1 MLAIF
6 VLASCSFWSYCPDY
20 QSCILFIRILPTIS
34 LLGNFPFAPNV
45 LFWAQLLLGHVVYVV
60 VKISLVFPPL
70 VLCTAVG
77 RRVFLPLHSTPYT
90 FHQKIASIGD
100 FSCTIQNNS
109 LPLHRNKE
117 NCNGYTKDQY

>member
-60 VKISLVFPPL
+60 VKISPCLY
-70 VLCTAVG
+70 T
-77 RRVFLPLHSTPYT
+77 LHFTPYT
-90 FHQKIASIGD
+90 IKIAQKAIL
-100 FSCTIQNNS
+100 FAQFKIIYYLCAEIKKIA
-109 LPLHRNKE
+109 H
-117 NCNGYTKDQY
+117 GYTKDQY